1 MMIEILYFE
10 GCPNLGR
17 TLELAREVV
26 GELGLDA
33 AIREVRVETPEEA
46 TSKRFIGSPSVR
58 VNGEDIEPEARGRT
72 EFALSC
78 RLYSGG
84 GVPPRELLVAALQ
97 QASQGM
103 AETQ

>member
-10 GCPNLGR
+10 GCPNLGP

-33 AIREVRVETPEEA
+33 AIREVRVETPEQA

-58 VNGEDIEPEARGRT
+58 VNGKDIEPEARGRT

-84 GVPPRELLVAALQ
+84 GVPPRELLVAALER
-97 QASQGM
+97 AS
-103 AETQ
+103 